1 MNNRIMSWSLLVLAV
16 LALAACK
23 KDGSA
28 DANLRIAMTDAP
40 VDDARVKGVFITVS
54 ELRVDGQALEGFSPT
69 TFEISA
75 FQKGALHML
84 AQTRLD
90 PGTYREIT
98 LVLDYTQSVSGQ
110 TPGCWVEEFNG
121 TKHPLQSTNTSLTLT
136 KTFVVS
142 QDKPT
147 TLVLDMDLRKAI
159 RRDSPGPVRY
169 ALVSHAGLQAATRV
183 LVQDQTGIIA
193 GQCDNPVTSSDRILV
208 FAYQK
213 GTYSPLLERVE
224 VQGLAFGNAV
234 TSAAVDAQGNYELH
248 FLPPGDYE
256 LVFVACKDL
265 DGNGDLD
272 LQGTLLMNVLTGQ
285 DLKALAVQAE
295 SRTTVDV
302 RVSGLLPL

>member
-1 MNNRIMSWSLLVLAV
+1 MLLLAA
-16 LALAACK
+16 LALGACR

-40 VDDARVKGVFITVS
+40 VDDARVKGVFITVVD
-54 ELRVDGQALEGFSPT
+54 LRVDGQALEGFTPT

-75 FQKGALHML
+75 YQRGALKML

-98 LVLDYTQSVSGQ
+98 LVLDYSQSVSGQ
-110 TPGCWVEEFNG
+110 TPGCWVEEHNG
-121 TKHPLQSTNTSLTLT
+121 TKHPLQSTSATLTLS

-147 TLVLDMDLRKAI
+147 ILVLDMDLRKAI
-159 RRDSPGPVRY
+159 RRNSTGGSGY
-169 ALVSHAGLQAATRV
+169 ALVANAELRAATRV
-183 LVQDQTGIIA
+183 LVQGQTGVL
-193 GQCDNPVTSSDRILV
+193 GGHCDNPVTSSDRILV
-208 FAYQK
+208 HAYHK
-213 GTYSPLLERVE
+213 GTYNALLERIE

-234 TSAAVDAQGNYELH
+234 TSAAVDARGDYELH

-265 DGNGDLD
+265 NGNGEMD
-272 LQGTLLMNVLTGQ
+272 LQGTLLLNVLTGQ
-285 DLKALAVQAE
+285 DLKAVSVQAE
-295 SRTTVDV
+295 SRTSVNV